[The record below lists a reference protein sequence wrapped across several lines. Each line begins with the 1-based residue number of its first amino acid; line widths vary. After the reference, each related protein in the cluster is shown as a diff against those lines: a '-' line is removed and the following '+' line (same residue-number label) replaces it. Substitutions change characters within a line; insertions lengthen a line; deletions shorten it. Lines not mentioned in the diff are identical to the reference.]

1 MSFPALRPAL
11 FIVTLAIALAA
22 CRSAGDPVRRDDP
35 WGNLKA
41 NRQFELAEEYYTV
54 GRYENAIVEY
64 RTYLDL
70 YGLNHRAN
78 DAAFR
83 IAQSLEALGERIE
96 AASVYR
102 STGMLY
108 SSSEL
113 APPAHLR
120 AGELFELEGWLRDAE
135 FDYKR
140 AAGYSETESGKT
152 AALRLVAVQER
163 LAVIEAER
171 SEARRANRPEPAA
184 TSDALLYHPFPP
196 VGRSLLDVV
205 QGR

>member
-102 STGMLY
+102 STG
-108 SSSEL
+108 SSIPRPNWRRRPIC
-113 APPAHLR
+113 APVNFSNSKGGCATRSSTTSGRRVIP
-120 AGELFELEGWLRDAE
+120 
-135 FDYKR
+135 KR
-140 AAGYSETESGKT
+140 SQERRRRCGSSRCRN
-152 AALRLVAVQER
+152 ALRSLR
-163 LAVIEAER
+163 PNG
-171 SEARRANRPEPAA
+171 RRRGGR
-184 TSDALLYHPFPP
+184 T
-196 VGRSLLDVV
+196 GRSRRRL
-205 QGR
+205 RTRFCTTPFRP